1 MTNFKKLLTRR
12 WCGRRYWGASKI
24 LFLELNSS
32 YMGVLLCRKLNEL
45 NTHHHVHFLYVC
57 YILVKSLMYKFHDCR

>member
-24 LFLELNSS
+24 LFLELKVVTWGFYSVEN
-32 YMGVLLCRKLNEL
+32 
-45 NTHHHVHFLYVC
+45 
-57 YILVKSLMYKFHDCR
+57 LMS